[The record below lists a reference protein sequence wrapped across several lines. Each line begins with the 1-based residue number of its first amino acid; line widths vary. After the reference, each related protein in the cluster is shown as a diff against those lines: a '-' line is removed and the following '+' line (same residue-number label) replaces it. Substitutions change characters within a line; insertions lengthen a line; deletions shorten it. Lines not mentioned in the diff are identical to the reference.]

1 MINGVE
7 HSWASVIFTIA
18 GVPAVGVTA
27 IEYGDEQEMENIY
40 GVGCEPVGRGYGN
53 IKPDGNITLLRSA
66 IENIRAASPTGRLQD
81 IAPFPIIVSWIPVN
95 GQKMKNDILKNCQ
108 FMEDK
113 TTMKQG
119 DTKNEKTLKLIIS
132 HIVRG

>member
-7 HSWASVIFTIA
+7 HSWASIMLTIA
-18 GVPAVGVTA
+18 GVPVVGVTA

-40 GVGCEPVGRGYGN
+40 GVGVEPVARGYGN
-53 IKPDGNITLLRSA
+53 IKAEGNITLLRSA
-66 IENIRAASPTGRLQD
+66 IEGLRAASPTGRLQD

-95 GQKMKNDILKNCQ
+95 GQKMKNDVLKNCQ

-113 TTMKQG
+113 VAMKQG
-119 DTKNEKTLKLIIS
+119 DTKNEQTLNLIIS
-132 HIVRG
+132 HILRS